1 MLGLDESQVLDL
13 AAMRSMRG
21 EKALKTDKHED
32 LARRM
37 SSLSENS
44 LMEELEL
51 RLALIDSLEHCFLVS
66 LLTPRQRSLIYIN
79 SYPILPDLGCMLAG
93 SIDAFPPP

>member
-1 MLGLDESQVLDL
+1 MKVLDL

-37 SSLSENS
+37 PSLSENS
-44 LMEELEL
+44 LME
-51 RLALIDSLEHCFLVS
+51 VG
-66 LLTPRQRSLIYIN
+66 Y
-79 SYPILPDLGCMLAG
+79 
-93 SIDAFPPP
+93 